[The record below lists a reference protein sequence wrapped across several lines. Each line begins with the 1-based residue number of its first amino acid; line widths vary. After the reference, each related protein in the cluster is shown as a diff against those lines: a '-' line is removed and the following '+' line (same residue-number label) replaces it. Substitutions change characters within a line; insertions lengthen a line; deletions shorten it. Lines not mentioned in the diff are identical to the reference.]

1 MIARLSLPI
10 AALALLGACAPAE
23 RADDSAPPAAVALD
37 ITNAG
42 FSTPE
47 CVLHDV
53 AADVYLVSN
62 INGAPIDQDDNGF
75 VSRLSPDGAV
85 LALKWIDGAAESVT
99 LNAPK
104 GMTIRHDTLFVADI
118 DVVRLFDRTSGA
130 ALGEW
135 ALEGAAFLNDL
146 AVGPDGTLYV
156 TDSGLEM
163 GEGGL
168 APNGKDGVYRR
179 EGDRWAAIVTGAG
192 LGNPNG
198 IIADGAGVTVV
209 TFGSGE
215 VFALNP
221 VSGER
226 TPLGK
231 PEQGQLDGVVR
242 LTDGSL
248 LIGSWGAQAVY
259 RMAPGG
265 AFARFGSDSIAS
277 PADIGLDASRGAL
290 LIPDF
295 LGNRV
300 LVRPVR

>member
-1 MIARLSLPI
+1 MIARLSLPLAI
-10 AALALLGACAPAE
+10 LALLAACAPAE
-23 RADDSAPPAAVALD
+23 RADETAGPAAVALD
-37 ITNAG
+37 VTDAG
-42 FSTPE
+42 FATPE
-47 CVLHDV
+47 SVLHDA

-62 INGAPIDQDDNGF
+62 INGAPLDRDDNGF
-75 VSRLSPDGAV
+75 ISRVSPAGEV
-85 LALKWIDGAAESVT
+85 LALTWIDGAADGVT

-104 GMTIRHDTLFVADI
+104 GMILRHDTLFVADI
-118 DVVRLFDRTSGA
+118 DAVRLFDRRSGA

-135 ALEGAAFLNDL
+135 PLDGAAFLNDV

-156 TDSGLEM
+156 TDSGLEP
-163 GEGGL
+163 GDGGL

-179 EGDRWAAIVTGAG
+179 EGDRWVAIVTGAG

-198 IIADGAGVTVV
+198 IVADSAGVMVV

-215 VFALNP
+215 VFALDP

-226 TPLGK
+226 TPLPK
-231 PEQGQLDGVVR
+231 PDQGGLDGVVR
-242 LTDGSL
+242 LADGTL
-248 LIGSWGAQAVY
+248 LIGSWGAQGVY

-265 AFARFGSDSIAS
+265 AFGRFGTDSIPS
-277 PADIGLDASRGAL
+277 PADIGLDATRGAL

>member
-1 MIARLSLPI
+1 MIARLSLPL

-23 RADDSAPPAAVALD
+23 RADETAGPAAVALD
-37 ITNAG
+37 VTDAG
-42 FSTPE
+42 FATPE
-47 CVLHDV
+47 SVLHDA
-53 AADVYLVSN
+53 AADVYFVSN
-62 INGAPIDQDDNGF
+62 INGGPLDRDDNGF
-75 VSRLSPDGAV
+75 ISRLSPAGEV
-85 LALKWIDGAAESVT
+85 LALKWIDGAAEGVT

-104 GMTIRHDTLFVADI
+104 GMILRHDTLFVADI
-118 DVVRLFDRTSGA
+118 DAVRLFDRTSGA
-130 ALGEW
+130 ALGDW
-135 ALEGAAFLNDL
+135 PLDGAAFLNDL
-146 AVGPDGTLYV
+146 AVSPDGTLYV
-156 TDSGLEM
+156 TDSGLEP

-179 EGDRWAAIVTGAG
+179 EGDRWVAIVTGAG

-198 IIADGAGVTVV
+198 IVADSVGIVVV

-226 TPLGK
+226 TPLPK
-231 PEQGQLDGVVR
+231 PDQGGLDGVVR
-242 LTDGSL
+242 LADGSL

-265 AFARFGSDSIAS
+265 AFSRFGTDSIPS
-277 PADIGLDASRGAL
+277 PADIGLDAARGAL